1 MNEEQIKE
9 IFSDKTYVQTL
20 FELDTAEEVQ
30 ASLAEKGIE
39 LSTTEITTLLDSLQ
53 KYAEADGELSE
64 DDLET
69 VTGGLIGTICV
80 LIWSAFMLLGFA
92 GLADHN
98 ARAARR
104 RW

>member
-20 FELDTAEEVQ
+20 LELDTAEEVQ
-30 ASLAEKGIE
+30 ASLAEKGLN

-53 KYAEADGELSE
+53 KYAEAGGELSE

-69 VTGGLIGTICV
+69 VTGGMFTFVMLIIAVATGI
-80 LIWSAFMLLGFA
+80 LGGA
-92 GLADHN
+92 VAADHS
-98 ARAARR
+98 AREARR